1 MAGVASGED
10 EMDGVVR
17 IVGGA
22 GEGEAVTGAR
32 AGGVDTLVLGVG
44 VLFQNPHP
52 LGVGFGGEGELL
64 VFVRVTGIVLGGRE
78 IDGLVAFA
86 HTLDSG

>member
-1 MAGVASGED
+1 MASVAVGV
-10 EMDGVVR
+10 DGTVGAVR
-17 IVGGA
+17 TTGGA
-22 GEGEAVTGAR
+22 GEGEAATGAR
-32 AGGVDTLVLGVG
+32 AGGVDTLVLGAG

-78 IDGLVAFA
+78 IDGLVALA